1 MASLCRHVHVCSTAS
16 SRLRRSS
23 AEIKAVFVCT
33 CGNLETTLAVGQL
46 GRLKA
51 LSPRENLPGSTDDN
65 RDAQEPASSGG
76 VDTTHSLP
84 SSPARIAGRSTGK
97 STSAVERDTR
107 LTRWPTDKQML
118 LFRRRTIARPADDV
132 APLLP
137 DSGTKQP
144 ALCSSFPFKTR
155 RHAQFV
161 SESAKFL
168 IVPTPLGAR

>member
-1 MASLCRHVHVCSTAS
+1 MFC
-16 SRLRRSS
+16 
-23 AEIKAVFVCT
+23 F
-33 CGNLETTLAVGQL
+33 CGNLGRRRERRAEEGRTHTCLAVGQTSWAVSRPC
-46 GRLKA
+46 RLA
-51 LSPRENLPGSTDDN
+51 QNLPGTTDDN

>member
-1 MASLCRHVHVCSTAS
+1 MPPRTCLLDCQLQATEEQRGDQGSFCLH
-16 SRLRRSS
+16 LR
-23 AEIKAVFVCT
+23 EP
-33 CGNLETTLAVGQL
+33 GNNSGRRPNKL